1 MKYTKEAKTCEEQ
14 ADILLQ
20 RGLIVDREK
29 LIAVLSQVNY
39 YRLSTYLYT
48 YRDIGNTL
56 KRDTNLDQILRIME
70 FDHELRT
77 LLLDIIEGIE
87 ILVRT
92 RLAYFF
98 SLKHGPF
105 AWTDSVHFP
114 NFNAKYDDFGRWQA
128 KLTEQT
134 RRARD
139 QKANEDTVVH
149 FFWKY
154 GDCHDHL
161 PVWILTEIM
170 DFGATLSF
178 YRGVET
184 HIRKNV
190 ALSFNQPE
198 EVVLSWLLGLNTIR
212 NRCAHHSRLWN
223 WQLGIPIKLPNTRKY
238 KEWNIPELSNRQL
251 GSILYICAW
260 MSDELIMKDY
270 WRERAFNFLM
280 DFGDLNLSHIG
291 MPSCWKDH
299 DIWKM
304 KG

>member
-1 MKYTKEAKTCEEQ
+1 MKYIKEAKTFEQQ

-29 LIAVLSQVNY
+29 LITVLSQVNY
-39 YRLSTYLYT
+39 YRLTTYLYT
-48 YRDIGNTL
+48 YRDVGDTF
-56 KRDTNLDQILRIME
+56 KCDTNLDQILRIIM

-105 AWTDSVHFP
+105 AWTDPALFP
-114 NFNAKYDDFGRWQA
+114 NFDANYNDFERWQV
-128 KLTEQT
+128 KLAEQT
-134 RRARD
+134 NRAR
-139 QKANEDTVVH
+139 KYMSNEDTVVH
-149 FFWKY
+149 FFKKY

-178 YRGVET
+178 YRGVEKD
-184 HIRKNV
+184 IRKNV
-190 ALSFNQPE
+190 ALSFDQPE
-198 EVVLSWLLGLNTIR
+198 ELVLSWLLGLNTIR
-212 NRCAHHSRLWN
+212 NHCAHHSRLWN
-223 WQLGIPIKLPNTRKY
+223 WQLGIPVKLPNARKY
-238 KEWNIPELSNRQL
+238 KEWNIPQLSNRQL
-251 GSILYICAW
+251 GSILYICSW
-260 MSDELIMKDY
+260 MSDKLVMKDY
-270 WRERAFNFLM
+270 WHEKALNLFV
-280 DFGDLNLSHIG
+280 DFEDLNLLHIG

-299 DIWKM
+299 DIWKRRC
-304 KG
+304 